1 MNPENMTP
9 EELEKWMHRELR
21 ALPPRKAPAGFE
33 ARFQA
38 RLAAQASASAVS
50 PEQQLEQ
57 FIHRE
62 LRALPDR
69 PAPRGLEARVLGE
82 IARRAALPWWQQD
95 FAHWPLAARAAF
107 VVSSA
112 ALIGA
117 ILWLLP
123 NFGRPELDQALAP
136 QLATLDALR
145 SVAVRVAEFGGLVVR
160 SISPVWIY
168 GGLAAIAALYAALFG
183 LGTAAYRTLYANR

>member
-21 ALPPRKAPAGFE
+21 ALPPRKVPAGFE

-38 RLAAQASASAVS
+38 RLAAQAVPAALS
-50 PEQQLEQ
+50 PEQRLEQ
-57 FIHRE
+57 LIHRE
-62 LRALPDR
+62 LRALPNR
-69 PAPRGLEARVLGE
+69 LAPRSLEARVLGE

-95 FAHWPLAARAAF
+95 FAHWPIAARAAF

-112 ALIGA
+112 ALVA
-117 ILWLLP
+117 ALLWLIP
-123 NFGRPELDQALAP
+123 NFGRSELDQALAP
-136 QLATLDALR
+136 QLATFDALR
-145 SVAVRVAEFGGLVVR
+145 SVAMRIAEFGGLVVG
-160 SISPVWIY
+160 SISPAWIY
-168 GGLAAIAALYAALFG
+168 GGLTAIAALYAALFG